1 VVSEY
6 QYYEFVAVDRPLDAR
21 QLDTLRALST
31 RARITPTS
39 FVNTYQWG
47 DFRGDPR
54 ALMEEFFDAFLYLA
68 NWGTRRVM
76 IRLPGRLLSLET
88 AQRYCVGQAAAAWL
102 AGGQVILDLGS
113 EDEEGGDW
121 DESAE
126 DSLASIVPVRAE
138 LASGD
143 LRVLYLAW
151 LLTAQSGE
159 IDDEVAEPPV
169 PAGLRTLTAPLRSLA
184 DFLRLD
190 EDLLAVAAEA
200 SAEPGA
206 DHDTPADAA
215 RWVEGL
221 PAADK
226 DTLILRILLGDDAH
240 LRVELLRR
248 FRGESA
254 ADAAA
259 SGGRTATQLLD
270 AADARRQERERLVEQ
285 QRTEEHARRERA
297 AAAAREQRL
306 ESLARE
312 EEAAWRRVG
321 ALIGTKK
328 PREYDE
334 AVRLLSDLRAVG
346 ARNGRPGA
354 FEQRCHELR
363 QQHQRKPSLL
373 ARLDRAG
380 LAATPGR

>member
-1 VVSEY
+1 VSEY
-6 QYYEFVAVDRPLDAR
+6 QYYEFVAVDRPLDAL

-54 ALMEEFFDAFLYLA
+54 ALMEKFFDAFLYLA

-76 IRLPGRLLSLET
+76 IRLPGRLLSLDT
-88 AQRYCVGQAAAAWL
+88 AQRYCVGHSAAAWA
-102 AGGQVILDLGS
+102 AGEHVILDVGS
-113 EDEEGGDW
+113 EDEDGGDW
-121 DESAE
+121 DETAE
-126 DSLASIVPVRAE
+126 DSLASIIPARAE

-159 IDDEVAEPPV
+159 IDDDEVEPPV
-169 PAGLRTLTAPLRSLA
+169 PAGLRTPTAPLRSLA

-206 DHDTPADAA
+206 DHGTPADAA

-221 PAADK
+221 PVADK
-226 DTLILRILLGDDAH
+226 DALILRILQGDDAH

-248 FRGESA
+248 FRGEPA

-259 SGGRTATQLLD
+259 SGGRTAAQLL
-270 AADARRQERERLVEQ
+270 ATADARRHERERVAEQ
-285 QRTEEHARRERA
+285 RRTEERARRERA

-321 ALIGTKK
+321 TLIETKK

-334 AVRLLSDLRAVG
+334 AVQLRTDLQAVG
-346 ARNGRPGA
+346 ARNGQPGV

-380 LAATPGR
+380 LAATQGDS